1 MHKLSKREEWVL
13 QRVVLAF
20 VNAMEIKYFKSEY
33 HNSIIMYIDIQLN
46 SNTWTKEKQNISYLI
61 DLICH

>member
-46 SNTWTKEKQNISYLI
+46 SNT
-61 DLICH
+61 